1 LIAPAPTPARV
12 IKIMWETGIWLT
24 YRARAPQP
32 LSGVR

>member
-1 LIAPAPTPARV
+1 V